1 MGVKRIWGLIGAFAG
16 KRAANISNTNDLC
29 SEELKRLQDELVR
42 EDVKPIPHDSIRK
55 CGAGRWLNLSRNQE
69 ERVPDRKER
78 SAMDCVI
85 ALASDIL
92 EGFTEGKGTVAVA
105 LDIKGAFNALL
116 PAEVGISI
124 ENETIP
130 NTPTLFYL
138 GVILDSKLTWEPHI
152 RYIEGKASQSLNV
165 LRTLAKV
172 TYGADPGSML
182 MVYKGFPWALLEWGS
197 ILIAG
202 ANKTT
207 LRRLDKVQNSALRI
221 AMGCMR
227 TTPIPILLSEAAY
240 FDQDWVNVVYDV
252 EPFFD
257 TEIGYEVRMADSPEL
272 VLDGFLDREFQGY
285 VVIYT
290 DGSYLESGSR
300 SGAGIFIP
308 SLGYRQGT
316 KLTDCYSALSAELN
330 AILLALKCIE
340 TMGIYRATDRLSL
353 SDKIIFD
360 IVDEIRT
367 KVMRGGDIR
376 LVWIPSHSQI
386 SGNNEADRLAK
397 MSGNFLAGVK
407 SKPNRIDIKKMID
420 RDFEATKKR
429 EWPFFPIE
437 RTRQKYFE
445 YINEKTER
453 PWFRGYDLPRSTVN
467 LITRMRTGH
476 VCTGEQFL
484 RMNWNISPECKCGAE
499 ISSLRHY
506 VFECDLFEEGRDAF
520 RNFVSRKF
528 KSTPMTDT
536 QWDSLI
542 YNPNMQVVTEIGRF
556 LRVEGIII

>member
-1 MGVKRIWGLIGAFAG
+1 MMK
-16 KRAANISNTNDLC
+16 N
-29 SEELKRLQDELVR
+29 
-42 EDVKPIPHDSIRK
+42 
-55 CGAGRWLNLSRNQE
+55 
-69 ERVPDRKER
+69 
-78 SAMDCVI
+78 
-85 ALASDIL
+85 
-92 EGFTEGKGTVAVA
+92 
-105 LDIKGAFNALL
+105 LDIPKR
-116 PAEVGISI
+116 P
-124 ENETIP
+124 
-130 NTPTLFYL
+130 
-138 GVILDSKLTWEPHI
+138 
-152 RYIEGKASQSLNV
+152 
-165 LRTLAKV
+165 
-172 TYGADPGSML
+172 
-182 MVYKGFPWALLEWGS
+182 
-197 ILIAG
+197 
-202 ANKTT
+202 
-207 LRRLDKVQNSALRI
+207 
-221 AMGCMR
+221 
-227 TTPIPILLSEAAY
+227 AY

-257 TEIGYEVRMADSPEL
+257 TETGYEVIMADSPEL

-316 KLTDCYSALSAELN
+316 KLTDCFSALSAELN
-330 AILLALKCIE
+330 AILRALKCIE
-340 TMGIYRATDRLSL
+340 TMGIYRVVICTDSLRALTLLQNRLTDSL

-407 SKPNRIDIKKMID
+407 SKPNRIDNKKMID

-476 VCTGEQFL
+476 VCTGEHFL
-484 RMNWNISPECKCGAE
+484 RMN
-499 ISSLRHY
+499 
-506 VFECDLFEEGRDAF
+506 
-520 RNFVSRKF
+520 
-528 KSTPMTDT
+528 
-536 QWDSLI
+536 
-542 YNPNMQVVTEIGRF
+542 
-556 LRVEGIII
+556 